1 MTATA
6 PRFRLRLS
14 LLACALWFAG
24 SLGPGLRAQSSN
36 EMPRLPSLGEPDS
49 SDMTEAGE
57 RRIGDL
63 IMRQVRRDPALLDD
77 PQLLAHVQALWAPLL
92 RAARN
97 RGEIVPETDAVFAWE
112 TFLIRDRSIN
122 AFALPGGFVGVHLGL
137 IAQSVMQD
145 ELAAVLAH
153 ELSHITQRHIV
164 RSNSQARRQ
173 SALGLAAMLLGML
186 AAARSG
192 SPDLAQAT
200 VMGSQAAMLQG
211 QLNFSRDMERE
222 ADRVG
227 FTIMTDA
234 GYEPR
239 GAAAMFE
246 RLDRANRLNDFGN
259 FPYLRSHPLTIERI
273 GEARSR
279 AQSQEMA
286 MGQARGPAS
295 QTVVVTGQALMD
307 PLPAQAQH
315 QLMRG
320 RAKVLM
326 DPSEPALRHLQRAA
340 EGTPASEERMATL
353 YAASLASMQ
362 LGEHGQARRHFD
374 ELQRLHAQPS
384 VRQSLDL
391 LLAELEVAAGQPQRA
406 LTLLETLDG
415 RQRSVRMARA
425 EAALKWAQQPGD
437 ARSRAMAQ
445 QALRQHGD
453 ALTTWVIE
461 HRHDAA
467 AWSQLSLIAQF
478 QGEALRAVRA
488 QAEARWALG
497 DLNGALDRF
506 KAGQRLARSS
516 SRQDHVEASVIDA
529 RLRDLERERR
539 RAFADMRGIR
549 EEDLPPVL
557 PPNIPL

>member
-227 FTIMTDA
+227 VTIMTDA

-340 EGTPASEERMATL
+340 EGIPASEERMATL

>member
-36 EMPRLPSLGEPDS
+36 DMPRLPSLGEPDS

-122 AFALPGGFVGVHLGL
+122 AFALPGGYVGVHLGL

-516 SRQDHVEASVIDA
+516 SKPDHVEASVIDA

-557 PPNIPL
+557 PPNVPL